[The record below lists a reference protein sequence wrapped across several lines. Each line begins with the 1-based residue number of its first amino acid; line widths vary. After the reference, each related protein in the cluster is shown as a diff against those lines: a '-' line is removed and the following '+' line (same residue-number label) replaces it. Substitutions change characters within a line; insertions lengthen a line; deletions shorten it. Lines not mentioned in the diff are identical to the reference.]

1 MTTNINSLYV
11 NNDNIIGAKKL
22 SGKSQSNGINVTVPD
37 ALPAFSLNQLLKE
50 RDLKTDTYRKNVVLP
65 KKKDRTF
72 RNLLVLSTLL
82 YVIIPRLK
90 FKK

>member
-1 MTTNINSLYV
+1 MTTNLNSLYV

-22 SGKSQSNGINVTVPD
+22 SGKSDETKVTVPD
-37 ALPAFSLNQLLKE
+37 SLPAFSLNQLLKE
-50 RDLKTDTYRKNVVLP
+50 RDLKTDTYRKSVVLP
-65 KKKDRTF
+65 KKKDHTF

-82 YVIIPRLK
+82 YVIVPRLK